1 MAKIRALKP
10 EFFTDEKVVEVSPLA
25 RLLYQGMWVH
35 SCDHGHLPDKP
46 RQLKLRILPADDSAC
61 RARIGVL
68 EKAGPAGNRTLTAR
82 PQPIRPGGNGL

>member
-25 RLLYQGMWVH
+25 RLLYQGMWV
-35 SCDHGHLPDKP
+35 
-46 RQLKLRILPADDSAC
+46 RT
-61 RARIGVL
+61 RIGVL